1 MPTYQIVVGFDGSE
15 GAKKAL
21 KWAAEETRARAGR
34 MRVVWAWTPG
44 EFGTDEDI
52 SAFTSKKLDADVH
65 TLLGEKPGF
74 EMELVSDEGR
84 PARVLLDRSTDADML
99 VVGTRGHGGF
109 SGLLLGS
116 VGQQVTAH
124 AATPAV
130 VVVR

>member
-21 KWAAEETRARAGR
+21 RWAADETRVRSGR

-52 SAFTSKKLDADVH
+52 AAFTTKKLDEQVH
-65 TLLGEKPGF
+65 AILGEQPGF
-74 EMELVSDEGR
+74 DMELVSDEGR
-84 PARVLLDRSTDADML
+84 AARVLLDRCTDADML

-124 AATPAV
+124 ATAAAV
-130 VVVR
+130 VIVK